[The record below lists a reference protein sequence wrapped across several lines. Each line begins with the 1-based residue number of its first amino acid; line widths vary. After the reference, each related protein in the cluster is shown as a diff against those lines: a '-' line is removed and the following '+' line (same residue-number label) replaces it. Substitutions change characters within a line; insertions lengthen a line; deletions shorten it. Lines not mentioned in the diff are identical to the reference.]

1 MTAQVLPI
9 SAVVATRHRPHA
21 LRRTLTSLAAQSAQ
35 PAEVIIVDASTGDE
49 TAQVCA
55 APPAGLLS
63 ELRWVRA
70 NTAGAAAQRN
80 QGVELAQYEVIWF
93 HDDDVE
99 FRADCVARL
108 WSALAA
114 DPGLGGVNAMIENQR
129 YHPPGRI
136 SRCLFRLLH
145 GRAEESYAGKM
156 IGPACNL
163 LPEDRPDL
171 PEVQPM
177 EWLNTTCTMY
187 RRAALP
193 APVFPPLFVGAS
205 TLEDAA
211 LSLMVRR
218 QWRLANAR
226 TARIFHDHLGGD
238 HKRNAAE
245 LAEME
250 LVNREYLMAELL
262 GRQRA
267 SDYAKLA
274 LLQLFNIAAGLQSWW
289 AWRQLPAVLRGK
301 LRGAWIIWQRRRRPS
316 RARPS
321 VKPAQVAEASA

>member
-1 MTAQVLPI
+1 MTAQLLPI
-9 SAVVATRHRPHA
+9 SAVVATRNRPHA
-21 LRRTLTSLAAQSAQ
+21 LRRTLASLAEQSAQ
-35 PAEVIIVDASTGDE
+35 PAEMIVVDASTGDE
-49 TAQVCA
+49 TQQVCA
-55 APPAGLLS
+55 VPPAGLTS

-70 NTAGAAAQRN
+70 ELAGAAAQRN
-80 QGVELAQYEVIWF
+80 QGVDLARHDVIWF

-99 FRADCVARL
+99 FRVECVARL
-108 WSALAA
+108 WSALTA

-145 GRAEESYAGKM
+145 GRPEASYAGKM

-163 LPEDRPDL
+163 LPEDRSDL

-193 APVFPPLFVGAS
+193 TPVFPPLFVGAS

-211 LSLMVRR
+211 LALVVRR

-238 HKRNAAE
+238 HKRDAAA
-245 LAEME
+245 LAQME

-262 GRQRA
+262 DRRRA

-274 LLQLFNIAAGLQSWW
+274 LLQLFNVVAGLRSWW
-289 AWRQLPAVLRGK
+289 AWRQLPAVLLGK
-301 LRGAWIIWQRRRRPS
+301 LRGAWVIWQRRRRPAPA
-316 RARPS
+316 RAAKSAP
-321 VKPAQVAEASA
+321 VAEAAA